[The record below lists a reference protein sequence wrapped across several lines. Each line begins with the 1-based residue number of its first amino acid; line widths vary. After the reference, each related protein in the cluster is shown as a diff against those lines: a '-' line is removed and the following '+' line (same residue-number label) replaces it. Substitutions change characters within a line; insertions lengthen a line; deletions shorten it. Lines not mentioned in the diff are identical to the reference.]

1 MGLVE
6 GSKVRLRKGIREVQL
21 SHDAAVIDAVF
32 DEANLVSCAG
42 LAPVLALAQRAGL
55 DDLLVEHVGVPSPN
69 APLKVTALL
78 AGMVAGADSI
88 EDMDLLRHG
97 AMDRLFE
104 GVRAPSTLGTFLRAF
119 TFGHVRQLDAVAAR
133 LLARLAARTPLLPG
147 ADRVAYVD
155 IDDTVRAT
163 HGYAKQ
169 GAGFGYSGV
178 NGLNALLG
186 IVSTPPA
193 APVVAAAR
201 LRTGSTNSA
210 RGAARLVTDTLKTAK
225 AAGADPTAGAL
236 VITRMDSA
244 FYTHDVIAAV
254 RRAGARFSVTA
265 RMGPTVRAAIAS
277 IDDRAWTPIHYPNA
291 FTDPDTGELI
301 SDAEVAEVPLFTA
314 FTSRRKTE
322 QVTARLIVR
331 RVKRLNPDTARGKVP
346 EGQEELFTTWRYHA
360 VFTDSPE
367 AMLDAE
373 ATHRAHAVIEQ
384 VIADLKNGPLAHL
397 PSGVFTANAAWLALA
412 TIAFNLLR
420 AAGAL
425 AATHQGDG
433 LTVATT
439 ATLRARLITVP
450 ARLARSARRLTL
462 HLPIRW
468 PWHQHWTRL
477 AEHTLRPAPP
487 SIAA

>member
-1 MGLVE
+1 M
-6 GSKVRLRKGIREVQL
+6 QL
-21 SHDAAVIDAVF
+21 SHDPAVVDVAF
-32 DEANLVSCAG
+32 DESNLVSCAG
-42 LAPVLALAQRAGL
+42 LAPVLALAERAGL
-55 DDLLVEHVGVPSPN
+55 SDLLTERLSVPSPN
-69 APLKVTALL
+69 APVKVTALV

-97 AMDRLFE
+97 AMDRLFG
-104 GVRAPSTLGTFLRAF
+104 GVRAPSTLGSFLRTF
-119 TFGHVRQLDAVAAR
+119 RFGHVRQLDAVASR
-133 LLARLAARTPLLPG
+133 LLAALAAQTPLLPG

-163 HGYAKQ
+163 HGHAKQ

-178 NGLNALLG
+178 SGLNALLG
-186 IVSTPPA
+186 VVSTPAA
-193 APVVAAAR
+193 APVIAAAR
-201 LRTGSTNSA
+201 LRKGSTNSA
-210 RGAARLVTDTLKTAK
+210 RGAARLVTDTLVTAK
-225 AAGADPTAGAL
+225 AAGADPTAGSL
-236 VITRMDSA
+236 VIARMDSA
-244 FYTHDVIAAV
+244 FYSHDVITAV
-254 RRAGARFSVTA
+254 RRTGARFSVTA
-265 RMGPTVRAAIAS
+265 RMTPTVRAAIVG
-277 IDDRAWTPIHYPNA
+277 IDDQAWTPIHYPNA
-291 FTDPDTGELI
+291 FTDPDTGDLV

-314 FTSRRKTE
+314 FMSRPKKQ

-331 RVKRLNPDTARGKVP
+331 RVKRLNPDPARGKVP
-346 EGQEELFTTWRYHA
+346 AGQEELFTTWRYHA

-373 ATHRAHAVIEQ
+373 ATHRDHAIVEQ

-425 AATHQGDG
+425 AAVRPGTG
-433 LTVATT
+433 LAVATT

-462 HLPIRW
+462 HLPRRW
-468 PWHQHWTRL
+468 PWREQWIRL
-477 AEHTLRPAPP
+477 AEHILHTAAPA
-487 SIAA
+487 AAA

>member
-1 MGLVE
+1 M
-6 GSKVRLRKGIREVQL
+6 QL
-21 SHDAAVIDAVF
+21 SHDPAVVDVAF

-42 LAPVLALAQRAGL
+42 LAPVMALAERAGL
-55 DDLLVEHVGVPSPN
+55 TDLLAERLSVASPN
-69 APLKVTALL
+69 APVKVTALL

-97 AMDRLFE
+97 AMDRLFV

-133 LLARLAARTPLLPG
+133 LLAALAAATPLLPG
-147 ADRVAYVD
+147 ADQVAYVD
-155 IDDTVRAT
+155 IDDTIRAT

-186 IVSTPPA
+186 IVSTPAA
-193 APVVAAAR
+193 APVIAAAR
-201 LRTGSTNSA
+201 LRKGSTNSA
-210 RGAARLVTDTLKTAK
+210 RGAARLVSDTLKTAQ
-225 AAGADPTAGAL
+225 AGGADPAAGSL
-236 VITRMDSA
+236 VVARMDSA

-254 RRAGARFSVTA
+254 RRGGAKFSVTA
-265 RMGPTVRAAIAS
+265 RMGPSVRAAIAS
-277 IDDRAWTPIHYPNA
+277 IEDEAWTAIHYPNA
-291 FTDPDTGELI
+291 FADPDTGELI
-301 SDAEVAEVPLFTA
+301 SDAEVGEVALFTA
-314 FTSRRKTE
+314 FTSRRKNE

-331 RVKRLNPDTARGKVP
+331 RVKRLNPDTARGVIP
-346 EGQEELFTTWRYHA
+346 AGQEELFTSWRYHA

-373 ATHRAHAVIEQ
+373 ATHRAHAVVEQ
-384 VIADLKNGPLAHL
+384 VIADLKAGPLAHL
-397 PSGVFTANAAWLALA
+397 PSGMFTANAAWLALT

-425 AATHQGDG
+425 AAARPGKE
-433 LTVATT
+433 LAVATT

-450 ARLARSARRLTL
+450 ARLARSTRRLTL
-462 HLPIRW
+462 HLPTRW
-468 PWHQHWTRL
+468 PWREQWNRL
-477 AEHTLRPAPP
+477 AEHTLHAAAAPP
-487 SIAA
+487 AAA